1 MKTHRAHAVAILIL
15 LMIAEASA
23 TVPTQLTIQG
33 RLTDAGAV
41 PIPGISSFEFRIFD
55 AQFGGFQIWP
65 ASGSESQNILSDSDG
80 LWTAS
85 IGKDS
90 ALTDVVFSGSE
101 RWLQIIVGGTTLPRV
116 RLETSPYAFR
126 VATLDGATG
135 GTILSKVSIGPT
147 NAIPGTDAFA
157 VGTANLVSGTGA
169 TVTGGNSNSA
179 TGNYSVIGG
188 GTFNEAGASRTVVGG
203 GNNNDAQG
211 EYAFVGGGS
220 HNSATGSLSVV
231 VGGGGTVPTDG
242 NLASGVNAFVGGGKR
257 NEASDSSAVV
267 VGGVLNRARD
277 AQATIVG
284 GTDNV
289 ISRGLNAFIGA
300 GTDNRINDDASGEAA
315 IVGGDGNLITGHHS
329 FIGAGASNEIG
340 GAYSGILAGRDHVIG
355 GAYSSI
361 LAGQADTLFGLNSAI
376 LAGYGAKVN
385 SDYSVAAG
393 RRAKAIHDGAFV
405 WADSTDAD
413 FASTATNQFLIRA
426 SGGVGV
432 GTNAPDKPLHV
443 QSDVSGGLSYALKLS
458 NEAAIA
464 DFTSTG
470 ILFQV
475 DDGPTR
481 GKGGLVYE
489 RTQTWNRGDFHF
501 LQNPIANADNA
512 GLTNKVFT
520 ILNNGNVGIAQPLP
534 SNILTV
540 ALGSATDPIADSWTL
555 HSSRRWKKNITP
567 IDGALEKVRALKG
580 VYYDEKATD
589 LRNIGL
595 IAEDVGEVIP
605 EVVAYE
611 ANGVDAKSVDYAR
624 LVAVLIE
631 GMKEQQKQI
640 EELKATIEAMSP

>member
-1 MKTHRAHAVAILIL
+1 MKSHRALVVAIMIL
-15 LMIAEASA
+15 LMIADALA

-65 ASGSESQNILSDSDG
+65 ASGSESQNILSDSEG

-85 IGKDS
+85 VGRDS
-90 ALTDVVFSGSE
+90 ALTDIVFTGSE

-135 GTILSKVSIGPT
+135 GTVLSKVSIGAT

-220 HNSATGSLSVV
+220 HNSATGALSAIVA
-231 VGGGGTVPTDG
+231 GGGTSPTDR
-242 NLASGVNAFVGGGKR
+242 NLASGVRSFVGGGMQ
-257 NEASDSSAVV
+257 NEATDTGAVV
-267 VGGVLNRARD
+267 VGGVFNRASD

-284 GTDNV
+284 GTSNR
-289 ISRGLNAFIGA
+289 ISQGLNAFIGA

-340 GAYSGILAGRDHVIG
+340 GAYSGIMAGRDHVIG

-361 LAGQADTLFGLNSAI
+361 LAGQADTVYGSNSAI

-385 SDYSVAAG
+385 GDYSVAAG
-393 RRAKAIHDGAFV
+393 RRAKAIHEGAFV
-405 WADSTDAD
+405 WADSTNAD
-413 FASTATNQFLIRA
+413 FASSAANQFLIRA

-432 GTNAPDKPLHV
+432 GTNAPTKQLEVLD
-443 QSDVSGGLSYALKLS
+443 DTAGGLAFPLKLT
-458 NEAAIA
+458 NQGTTAG
-464 DFTSTG
+464 TSTG
-470 ILFQV
+470 IIFQV
-475 DDGPTR
+475 DAGGAR
-481 GKGGLVYE
+481 GKGALIYE
-489 RTQTWNRGDFHF
+489 RSNTWNRGDFHF
-501 LQNPIANADNA
+501 LQDPNSGPDNV
-512 GLTNKVFT
+512 GLTQKVMT
-520 ILNNGNVGIAQPLP
+520 IRNDGNVGIGQSAPN
-534 SNILTV
+534 NILTIQQN
-540 ALGSATDPIADSWTL
+540 STTDPVADAWGIY
-555 HSSRRWKKNITP
+555 SSRRWKQDIEP
-567 IDGALEKVRALKG
+567 IHEALAKVEQLQGVTYAWKVDGKR
-580 VYYDEKATD
+580 D
-589 LRNIGL
+589 IGL
-595 IAEDVGEVIP
+595 IAEDVSKIIP
-605 EVVAYE
+605 EVVTFEDNGIE
-611 ANGVDAKSVDYAR
+611 ARSVDYAR
-624 LVAVLIE
+624 LVALLIE
-631 GMKEQQKQI
+631 AVKEQQREI
-640 EELKATIEAMSP
+640 EGLRSSLESMKP